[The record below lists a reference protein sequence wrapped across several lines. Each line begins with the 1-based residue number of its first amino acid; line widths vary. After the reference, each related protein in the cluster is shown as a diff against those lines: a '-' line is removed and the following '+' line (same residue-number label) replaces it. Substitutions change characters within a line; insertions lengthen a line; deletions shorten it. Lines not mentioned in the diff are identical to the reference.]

1 MLSKSHLK
9 LIQNL
14 RSKKQRIK
22 NGLFIAEG
30 EKIIQ
35 EVLASNVKV
44 KTIFSTDSHLFEN
57 NQLYP
62 DQLVEIDE
70 LTLKE
75 ISSLISPSKALGI
88 FEIPKIEFDTSNI
101 ELCLDEIQDPGNLGT
116 IIRIAD
122 WYGITQIHCKKG
134 TVDLYNPKV
143 IQASMGSF
151 MRVQVNYLDDLADF
165 LSNQN
170 KPIFGAFMDGEN
182 LHELSIPKEALIVIG
197 NEGNGIS
204 SEVEQHCSHK
214 ITIPRFG
221 EAESLNAG
229 IATAIILDNFIR

>member
-44 KTIFSTDSHLFEN
+44 KTIFSTDGHLFEN

-88 FEIPKIEFDTSNI
+88 FEIPKIQFDTSII

-122 WYGITQIHCKKG
+122 WYGITKIHCKKG

-197 NEGNGIS
+197 NEGIGIS

>member
-44 KTIFSTDSHLFEN
+44 KTIFSTDGHLFEN

-88 FEIPKIEFDTSNI
+88 FEIPKIQFDTSII

-122 WYGITQIHCKKG
+122 WYGITKIHCKKG

>member
-44 KTIFSTDSHLFEN
+44 KTIFSTDGHLFEN

-88 FEIPKIEFDTSNI
+88 FEIPKIEFDTSII

-122 WYGITQIHCKKG
+122 WYGITKIHCKKG

>member
-44 KTIFSTDSHLFEN
+44 KTIFSTDGHLFEN

-88 FEIPKIEFDTSNI
+88 FEIPKIQFDTSII

-122 WYGITQIHCKKG
+122 WYGITKIHCKKG

-151 MRVQVNYLDDLADF
+151 MRVQVNYVDDLADF
-165 LSNQN
+165 LSSQN
-170 KPIFGAFMDGEN
+170 KPIFGTFMDGEN

-197 NEGNGIS
+197 NEGIGIS